1 MTLVT
6 DRHWA
11 DALSSAGAPVTV
23 LPDVP
28 TEYRP
33 ATGAHPG
40 LDEDRFNLAVVNTW
54 SPDEP
59 LDELF
64 RAADAVPEAT
74 FHVTG
79 STDGREQ
86 IVRRA
91 PANVRFAGF
100 LADGDYYRL
109 LQAADAVVCLTT
121 RDHTMQRGA
130 CEALSLARPIVTS
143 DWPLL
148 RDYFAAGTVHV
159 QASGESIAAGVRQL
173 MTGYDGYLREI
184 QRLRDQRR
192 AEWAERRRAI
202 EASLRA

>member
-11 DALSSAGAPVTV
+11 DALSAAGAPVTV

-33 ATGAHPG
+33 ANGTHPG
-40 LDEDRFNLAVVNTW
+40 LDAHRFNLAVVNTW

-59 LDELF
+59 LEELF
-64 RAADAVPEAT
+64 RAAAAVPEAT
-74 FHVTG
+74 FHITG
-79 STDGREQ
+79 STDGREEN
-86 IVRRA
+86 VRRA

-109 LQAADAVVCLTT
+109 LASADAVVCLTT

-148 RDYFAAGTVHV
+148 RDYFSAGTVHV
-159 QASGESIAAGVRQL
+159 RCPG
-173 MTGYDGYLREI
+173 
-184 QRLRDQRR
+184 QRR
-192 AEWAERRRAI
+192 VDRGGDQAADGRP
-202 EASLRA
+202 